1 MLGPDSG
8 IGKDPRE
15 DLRSTSV
22 MFHADLLGTDSD
34 LIVNQDFRQV
44 GLVRDPRTSLGAAF
58 LATTGNSLKSMT
70 LSSIVTGFT
79 ADKTIQGST
88 TAAKAI
94 VDEIDSNQIFYHQN
108 DDTGFLS
115 FQDGELVTE
124 TNGSGDGVIDSALR
138 SPEVDPETGAI
149 LYIENRKPVSRAL
162 AQNEDIKVVVQF

>member
-1 MLGPDSG
+1 
-8 IGKDPRE
+8 
-15 DLRSTSV
+15 

-44 GLVRDPRTSLGAAF
+44 GLVRDPRTSAGAAF

-149 LYIENRKPVSRAL
+149 LYIDNRKPVSRAL